1 MWLVK
6 SLVGD
11 RPSWHKKPIN
21 FFNKMLSIRKVRL
34 LITSRYIAMQSYECV
49 IISKMFLIC
58 FIYYGCNGG
67 ALVFLGGAEASA
79 SPSFALPMFITIKK
93 IIILHLFL
101 GVPAATLGGTGTP
114 WHTRGYAPDQRHS
127 CLPLHRTQHNDGLV
141 NRAVKLT
148 EKLHSHFL
156 LKYYQNFNYIR
167 IYKAEIQLGKKSF
180 WLLSWGHKRAHRP
193 KYYQMHISS
202 K

>member
-11 RPSWHKKPIN
+11 RPSWHKEPIN
-21 FFNKMLSIRKVRL
+21 FLNKMLSIRKVRL

-49 IISKMFLIC
+49 IISKMFLIY
-58 FIYYGCNGG
+58 FISYGCNGG

-101 GVPAATLGGTGTP
+101 GVPAATVGGTGTP
-114 WHTRGYAPDQRHS
+114 WHTRGYAPVTEVNISVLRKSVECAQRASLIITIYRCYSFKSHDRLNKLYTAQLIS
-127 CLPLHRTQHNDGLV
+127 YLHRIYT
-141 NRAVKLT
+141 
-148 EKLHSHFL
+148 L
-156 LKYYQNFNYIR
+156 L
-167 IYKAEIQLGKKSF
+167 
-180 WLLSWGHKRAHRP
+180 
-193 KYYQMHISS
+193 
-202 K
+202 